1 MNYKVLNEMVK
12 YIENHLDEEIDFDKL
27 CKNNG
32 NEYFYFRKNF

>member
-27 CKNNG
+27 CKITG
-32 NEYFYFRKNF
+32 MKFLF